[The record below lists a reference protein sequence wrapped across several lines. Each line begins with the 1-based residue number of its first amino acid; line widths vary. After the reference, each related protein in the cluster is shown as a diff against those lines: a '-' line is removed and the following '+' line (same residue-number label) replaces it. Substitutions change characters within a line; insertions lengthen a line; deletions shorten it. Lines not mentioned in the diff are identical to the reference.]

1 MIPISLGDLFH
12 RAVDVLERERVPYL
26 VYGGMAVPA
35 WGQVVPTEDVD
46 VVVRIQEADVA
57 RLIAA
62 FRRAGFS
69 VPEKAEALFLI
80 DTWIIASMGGR
91 DVDLA
96 LGATEFDAEAVRRAA
111 RVRLYD
117 RDVSIATAEDLIL
130 YKLVAHRRKDLAHIE
145 DILIRQAGKLDL
157 VYLRD
162 WARRIAEAT
171 GKFEVP
177 ATLEKMLA
185 EQGMP

>member
-1 MIPISLGDLFH
+1 MTPISLGDLFR
-12 RAVDVLERERVPYL
+12 RAIDVLNQERIPYF
-26 VYGGMAVPA
+26 VYGDIAVPA
-35 WGQVVPTEDVD
+35 WGQVVLAEEADI
-46 VVVRIQEADVA
+46 VVRVQEADVA
-57 RLIAA
+57 RILGA
-62 FRRAGFS
+62 FRRAGFF
-69 VPEKAEALFLI
+69 VPEKADTLFFI
-80 DTWIIASMGGR
+80 DTWMVASLGGR

-96 LGATEFDAEAVRRAA
+96 LGATEFDTQALQRAV

-117 RDVSIATAEDLIL
+117 RDVPIATAEDLIL
-130 YKLVAHRRKDLAHIE
+130 YKLVAFRRKDLAHIE
-145 DILIRQAGKLDL
+145 DILIRQTGKLDL

-185 EQGMP
+185 EQGM